1 MSKYK
6 FNNVP
11 AGCVVIKLE
20 TFFRL
25 QSDSNFLDALKASGV
40 DNWCDINDD
49 TKRVIFNTILLT
61 SALSTLDELVGED
74 DLKNELGEI
83 ILGWFQKNMKAEV
96 EDGT

>member
-1 MSKYK
+1 MVTVMQLSTTK
-6 FNNVP
+6 
-11 AGCVVIKLE
+11 
-20 TFFRL
+20 
-25 QSDSNFLDALKASGV
+25 SNKREWKMLRTNGDII
-40 DNWCDINDD
+40 DDINDD

-83 ILGWFQKNMKAEV
+83 ILDWFQKNMKAEV

>member
-1 MSKYK
+1 MVTVMQLSTTK
-6 FNNVP
+6 
-11 AGCVVIKLE
+11 
-20 TFFRL
+20 
-25 QSDSNFLDALKASGV
+25 SNKREWKMLRTNGDII
-40 DNWCDINDD
+40 DDINDD

-96 EDGT
+96 EDGA

>member
-1 MSKYK
+1 MLRT
-6 FNNVP
+6 N
-11 AGCVVIKLE
+11 GDII
-20 TFFRL
+20 
-25 QSDSNFLDALKASGV
+25 D
-40 DNWCDINDD
+40 DINDD

-83 ILGWFQKNMKAEV
+83 ILDWFQKNMKAEV

>member
-1 MSKYK
+1 MLRT
-6 FNNVP
+6 N
-11 AGCVVIKLE
+11 GDII
-20 TFFRL
+20 
-25 QSDSNFLDALKASGV
+25 D
-40 DNWCDINDD
+40 DINDD

>member
-1 MSKYK
+1 MLRA
-6 FNNVP
+6 N
-11 AGCVVIKLE
+11 GDII
-20 TFFRL
+20 
-25 QSDSNFLDALKASGV
+25 D
-40 DNWCDINDD
+40 DINDD

-83 ILGWFQKNMKAEV
+83 ILDWFQKNMKAEV

>member
-1 MSKYK
+1 MVTVMQLSTTK
-6 FNNVP
+6 
-11 AGCVVIKLE
+11 
-20 TFFRL
+20 
-25 QSDSNFLDALKASGV
+25 SNKREWKMLRTNGDII
-40 DNWCDINDD
+40 DDINDD

-61 SALSTLDELVGED
+61 SALLTLDELVGED

>member
-1 MSKYK
+1 MVTVMQLSTTK
-6 FNNVP
+6 
-11 AGCVVIKLE
+11 
-20 TFFRL
+20 
-25 QSDSNFLDALKASGV
+25 SNKREWKMLRANGDII
-40 DNWCDINDD
+40 DDINDD

-83 ILGWFQKNMKAEV
+83 ILDWFQKNMKAEV